1 MGLAARTLSVRM
13 RPKIP
18 DSLARRVEA
27 VCEDGGYATASE
39 LIRDAT
45 RERVAELEAQEVAEA

>member
-1 MGLAARTLSVRM
+1 M

-27 VCEDGGYATASE
+27 ICEDGGYATASE

>member
-1 MGLAARTLSVRM
+1 M

-18 DSLARRVEA
+18 DSLAQRVEA
-27 VCEDGGYATASE
+27 VREDGGYATASE

-45 RERVAELEAQEVAEA
+45 RERVAELEDREVMEA